1 MELPDA
7 LPEMPVLREPYLLKR
22 RTASTGLDPDSTK
35 LAVEVDSVGAM
46 VLQPASP
53 CANPLIAV
61 SPEGT
66 YCTRVQCAKEKAGAH
81 RRDGILE

>member
-1 MELPDA
+1 MG
-7 LPEMPVLREPYLLKR
+7 
-22 RTASTGLDPDSTK
+22 SDPDSTL
-35 LAVEVDSVGAM
+35 LALECVVDLVGAM